1 MQIKIDKM
9 TLSDLN
15 KIADILNSEFDDF
28 WNYNVFKSEL
38 ENENS
43 KYIIA
48 KIDSEIV
55 GFAGIWIAID
65 EAHIT
70 NIVTKKSYRNK
81 GIGKILL
88 ENIITLSNSLNLDSI
103 TLEVRESNIPAIK
116 LYEKY
121 NFKNL
126 GIRKNYYENSENAI
140 IMTKILK
147 EM

>member
-9 TLSDLN
+9 TLSDLD
-15 KIADILNSEFDDF
+15 KIADILNSDFDDF
-28 WNYNVFKSEL
+28 WNYSVFKSEL

-43 KYIIA
+43 KYIVA
-48 KIDSEIV
+48 RIDNEII

-70 NIVTKKSYRNK
+70 NIVTKKSYRK
-81 GIGKILL
+81 QGIGKVLL
-88 ENIITLSNSLNLDSI
+88 ENLITLSNSLNLNSI

-116 LYEKY
+116 LYEKFD
-121 NFKNL
+121 FKNL
-126 GIRKNYYENSENAI
+126 GIRKNYYENTENAI
-140 IMTKILK
+140 IMTKMLK

>member
-1 MQIKIDKM
+1 MQIEITKM
-9 TLSDLN
+9 TLSHLD
-15 KIADILNSEFDDF
+15 KIKDILNSEFDDF

-38 ENENS
+38 QNENS
-43 KYIIA
+43 KYIVVI
-48 KIDSEIV
+48 INNEIV

-70 NIVTKKSYRNK
+70 NIVTKKSYRNQ
-81 GIGKILL
+81 GIGKTLLDNLIIL
-88 ENIITLSNSLNLDSI
+88 SDSLNLNSI
-103 TLEVRESNIPAIK
+103 TLEVRESNTPAIK
-116 LYEKY
+116 LYEKF

-126 GIRKNYYENSENAI
+126 GVRKNYYKNNENAI